1 MYDRMISMFDPSVQ
15 QQRILVVDDDPYT
28 LTIVEHLL
36 NRAGFRVSTASSG
49 LEAMTVIQ
57 RQGLP
62 NLAIVDIHMPG
73 MNGLDFCRTVQEYS
87 DLPII
92 MLTAIH
98 EEQTIIKAIEQF
110 AEDYI
115 LKPFSPG
122 ELLARVRRLLRR
134 IGDFQYILDPILRI
148 DDHLQVDF
156 AGQQAVVNGE
166 AVALTPIETKL
177 LYILIRNAGRPVKIE
192 FLLQRLWPME
202 EADRD
207 RLRVH
212 VFRLR
217 RKIEQSPDNPHYI
230 LSERGVGYTFPVLPT
245 REA

>member
-1 MYDRMISMFDPSVQ
+1 MNAMLEPESQ

-49 LEAMTVIQ
+49 QEALTLIQ
-57 RQGLP
+57 RHGLP

-73 MNGLDFCRTVQEYS
+73 MNGLEFCRTVQEYS

-98 EEQTIIKAIEQF
+98 EEKTIIKAIEQY

-134 IGDFQYILDPILRI
+134 IGDFNYVLDPILRI
-148 DDHLQVDF
+148 DDRLQVDF
-156 AGQQAVVNGE
+156 AGQQAIVKRE
-166 AVALTPIETKL
+166 PVALTPIETKL
-177 LYILIRNAGRPVKIE
+177 LYILIRNAGRPVKTE
-192 FLLQRLWPME
+192 FLLQRLWPLE
-202 EADRD
+202 EADKD

-217 RKIEQSPDNPHYI
+217 RKIEESPDEPHYI
-230 LSERGVGYTFPVLPT
+230 QSERGVGYTFPA
-245 REA
+245 RET